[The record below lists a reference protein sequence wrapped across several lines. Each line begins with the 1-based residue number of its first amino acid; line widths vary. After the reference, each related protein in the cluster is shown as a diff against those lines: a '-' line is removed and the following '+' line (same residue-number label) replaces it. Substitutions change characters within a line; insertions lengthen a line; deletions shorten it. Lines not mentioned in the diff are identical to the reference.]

1 MLQRYVNM
9 LSIGLLLLSN
19 SCLKQTNDPIVPE
32 PPTDDV
38 VESRYYKDGE
48 VRVLFKSQ
56 VNAANVVII
65 GDGFV
70 LSDLRKQGEYDK
82 AVEKVMNDLFSVEP
96 FKSYKQYFSVYT
108 VYAQSTRRGAVLGE
122 SNIDNHTKFNAYFD
136 SDIQRLLYIKNA
148 ELAEEYFAKAIPQ
161 ATVHFKI
168 VVVNDDR
175 YGGAGGS
182 FAVVSRN
189 SQANKIL
196 LHEAGHVFADLADE
210 YIDEDVA
217 YLYPLSKIGEYP
229 NVDTTKNLAKIK
241 WKHFVEHSDYK
252 SVVSAFEGGF
262 YRATGVYRPEAFSI
276 MSSTASITYN
286 APSREAIVK
295 RILEIAGKPY
305 NFEEFVQ
312 MDKPNIQSIGLD
324 AWIYTKTP
332 MPIRVWYKEDNK
344 VELSRIRKP

>member
-1 MLQRYVNM
+1 MLC
-9 LSIGLLLLSN
+9 IGLVLLSN
-19 SCLKQTNDPIVPE
+19 SCSKQSSDPLEPE
-32 PPTDDV
+32 PPPNDV
-38 VESRYYKDGE
+38 VESNYYKDGE
-48 VRVLFKSQ
+48 VRVLLKSQ
-56 VNAANVVII
+56 INAANVVII

-70 LSDLRKQGEYDK
+70 LSDLRKQGTYDK

-96 FKSYKQYFSVYT
+96 FKSYKEYFNVYT
-108 VYAQSTRRGAVLGE
+108 VYAQSTRRGAVMGE
-122 SNIDNHTKFNAYFD
+122 ANVDNLTKFNAYFD
-136 SDIQRLLYIKNA
+136 SDIQRLLYIKDAN
-148 ELAEEYFAKAIPQ
+148 LAEEYFAKAILQ
-161 ATVHFKI
+161 ATIHLKV

-210 YIDEDVA
+210 YIDEDIA
-217 YLYPLSKIGEYP
+217 YLYPLSEIGQYP
-229 NVDTTKNLAKIK
+229 NVDTTKNLATIK
-241 WKHFVEHSDYK
+241 WKHFVEHPDYK
-252 SVVSAFEGGF
+252 SVVSAFEGGY
-262 YRATGVYRPEAFSI
+262 YRATGVYRSEAFSI

-312 MDKPNIQSIGLD
+312 MDKPNIKATGLE
-324 AWIYTKTP
+324 AWIHAKTP
-332 MPIRVWYKEDNK
+332 MPLRVWYTEDNQ
-344 VELSRIRKP
+344 VEIGRIRKP